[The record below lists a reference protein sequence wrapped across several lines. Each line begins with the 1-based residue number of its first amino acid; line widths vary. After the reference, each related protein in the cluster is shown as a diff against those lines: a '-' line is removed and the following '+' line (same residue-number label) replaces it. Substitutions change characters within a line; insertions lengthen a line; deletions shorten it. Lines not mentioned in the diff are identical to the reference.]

1 MKIEVLYSPD
11 CPDYIATLEAIY
23 QVLADTDIRAR
34 VELVRVETEEDARRL
49 KFVGSPTVRVDG
61 VDVQPYVTFAALG
74 DHSGRPYGL
83 RCRLYAE
90 GGEAHGWP
98 SERMLRDT
106 IEVGH
111 LAEMDML
118 ATCC

>member
-11 CPDYIATLEAIY
+11 CPDYVMALELIHEILAESDIA
-23 QVLADTDIRAR
+23 AR
-34 VELVRVETEEDARRL
+34 IELVRVATEEEARRL
-49 KFVGSPTVRVDG
+49 EFIGSPTVRVDG
-61 VDVQPYVTFAALG
+61 VDVEPNVTFATQR
-74 DHSGRPYGL
+74 DRSVRPYGL

-90 GGEAHGWP
+90 DGEALGWP
-98 SERMLRDT
+98 GRRMLRHA